1 MKNKKLFVGLGIA
14 AAAIVLFELILFIL
28 TGAFGRSAFY
38 CLWGDD
44 PELKRERIDVSWP
57 ERGDILDCKGRV
69 IATDRP
75 VWDVHL
81 DCTMYNGP
89 EDDWRSLATDLAKEL
104 EAILG
109 KKTSAKY
116 YSMLMK
122 GRDEQKKYL
131 TICKSVGDSI
141 TTALM
146 RAPLLNMGQ
155 FDGGAIFQQYSA
167 RTYPF
172 GKLGRRTIGYH
183 ISNDRAIGIEAAYN
197 HLLYGKPGE
206 TTYVRKNKK
215 GRYYWKEKFRVEA
228 IDGLDVTTTLD
239 MDLMAI
245 VDAQLRAAIEGRKD
259 VKSACAV
266 LMDAKNGAVRA
277 MVNLMSGQ
285 EGDTYDEMYNL
296 AIGNEY
302 EPGDI
307 LTHLPAEILEQ
318 GLADAKFDL
327 EGLRDARYAV
337 DDKGTVNVSCTP
349 LHVLRIFGGI
359 ANGGQMFDPYLVTPS
374 ASRTLCP
381 AGMADSLKTALSSG
395 CHSTAIVPQ
404 PSINGSDPYRYP
416 SGKREFAT
424 TWCGTFNA
432 GDAEYAFLCVAF
444 SKPTLANAPQRDF
457 PHKVAKRVESKLKIL
472 ED

>member
-1 MKNKKLFVGLGIA
+1 MKHKKLFVGLGIA
-14 AAAIVLFELILFIL
+14 ATAIVLFELILFIL

-44 PELKRERIDVSWP
+44 PELKRERTDVSWP
-57 ERGDILDCKGRV
+57 ERGDILDCNGRV
-69 IATDRP
+69 IATNRP

-81 DCTMYNGP
+81 DCTVFNGP
-89 EDDWRSLATDLAKEL
+89 EDDWRSLAADLAKEL

-109 KKTSAKY
+109 EKTSAEY

-155 FDGGAIFQQYSA
+155 FDGGAIFQQFSD

-183 ISNDRAIGIEAAYN
+183 ISNYRAIGIEAAYN
-197 HLLYGKPGE
+197 ELLYGKPGK
-206 TTYVRKNKK
+206 TTYARKNKK
-215 GRYYWKEKFRVEA
+215 GHYYWKEKSRVEA

-239 MDLMAI
+239 MDLMAV

-266 LMDAKNGAVRA
+266 LMETKSGAVRA
-277 MVNLMSGQ
+277 MTNLIAG
-285 EGDTYDEMYNL
+285 EKGDAYEEYYNL

-302 EPGDI
+302 EPGAI
-307 LTHLPAEILEQ
+307 ITEFPAEILEQ
-318 GLADAKFDL
+318 GLKDAKFNI
-327 EGLRDARYAV
+327 EGLRDTHYLV
-337 DDKGTVNVSCTP
+337 DEKGAVNVSCTP

-359 ANGGQMFDPYLVTPS
+359 ANGGEMFNPYLVTVS
-374 ASRTLCP
+374 SSNTLCSP
-381 AGMADSLKTALSSG
+381 AVADSLKAALSIG
-395 CHSTAIVPQ
+395 RYSTAFVPHA
-404 PSINGSDPYRYP
+404 PINGTDRYVYP

-432 GDAEYAFLCVAF
+432 NETEYALLCVAF
-444 SKPTLANAPQRDF
+444 SKPTKANAPQRDI
-457 PHKVAKRVESKLKIL
+457 PELVAKGIMTRIK
-472 ED
+472 

>member
-1 MKNKKLFVGLGIA
+1 MKYNKLYIGLGIA
-14 AAAIVLFELILFIL
+14 AAAIVLFELVLFIL

-44 PELKRERIDVSWP
+44 PELKRERTDVSWP
-57 ERGDILDCKGRV
+57 KRGDILDCKGRV

-109 KKTSAKY
+109 KKTSAEY
-116 YSMLMK
+116 YSILMK

-141 TTALM
+141 ITALM

-155 FDGGAIFQQYSA
+155 FDGGAIFQQSSA

-197 HLLYGKPGE
+197 HLLYGKPGK

-215 GRYYWKEKFRVEA
+215 GRYYWKEKSRVEA
-228 IDGLDVTTTLD
+228 IDGLNVTTTLD
-239 MDLMAI
+239 MDLMAV
-245 VDAQLRAAIEGRKD
+245 VDAQLRAAIEGRTD

-266 LMDAKNGAVRA
+266 LMEAKSGAVRA
-277 MVNLMSGQ
+277 MTNLIAG
-285 EGDTYDEMYNL
+285 EKGDTYEEYYNL

-302 EPGDI
+302 EPGTI
-307 LTHLPAEILEQ
+307 ITELPAEILEQ
-318 GLADAKFDL
+318 GLTDAKFDI
-327 EGLRDARYAV
+327 EGLRDTHYLV
-337 DDKGTVNVSCTP
+337 DEKEKVNVFCTP

-359 ANGGQMFDPYLVTPS
+359 ANGGEMFNPYLVTPS
-374 ASRTLCP
+374 TSNTLCSK
-381 AGMADSLKTALSSG
+381 AEADSLKAALNSR
-395 CHSTAIVPQ
+395 CLSTAIVAH
-404 PSINGSDPYRYP
+404 PSINGSDRYRYP
-416 SGKREFAT
+416 SGNREFAT
-424 TWCGTFNA
+424 TWCGIFNTR
-432 GDAEYAFLCVAF
+432 GNKYALLCVAF
-444 SKPTLANAPQRDF
+444 SKPTKANAPQRDI
-457 PHKVAKRVESKLKIL
+457 PEKVAKGIKEKIQIYGK
-472 ED
+472 